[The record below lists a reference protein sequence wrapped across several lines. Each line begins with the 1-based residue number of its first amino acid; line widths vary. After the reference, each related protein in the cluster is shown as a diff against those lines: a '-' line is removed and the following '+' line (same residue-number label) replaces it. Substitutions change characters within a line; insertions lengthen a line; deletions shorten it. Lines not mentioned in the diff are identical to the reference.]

1 MDKSKDAKLKR
12 NARIEAESLGRMLT
26 RVIEKHPCGARK
38 VKVNFIGLDGP
49 TDALGYTIPGR
60 DGRADVYINYGT
72 HDTTGLFDYV
82 AKKEGEE
89 RKDSAFQFMRM
100 GVAAHEDCHQLMTA
114 FNYERRVL
122 AKYHTKSEQAVRH
135 QFFNILEDPAIEYFS
150 PSYFGGLMQRS
161 LRYVIKNTY
170 DWSPELS
177 ESDSAY
183 TQYMNALIQ
192 FGDMGCPKGKF
203 TFPEAEDMFMK
214 TASLF
219 NEGVECPDA
228 RKRVD
233 IAMEIADIAEPL
245 WRPEVERNEE
255 IKRLLEDIWETFKDL
270 GLRGDGDI
278 SEEPADP
285 SSPAVKVAVRRKKAA
300 KAAADKA
307 EKAESEAGE
316 GSGSGESDD
325 GESETDGGSGEGE
338 SDDSA
343 SDDGEGSGEGSG
355 ESDSSEGSGEGSAKS
370 DAEDPDKSDGGKSKG
385 GSGTAS
391 MPGDPE
397 ASDAE
402 VEDTDDDP
410 ADGDADEDFDA
421 DDDSGLTD
429 DDASGMSEM
438 MSDEEAREAKEA
450 KADGESD
457 IAKGD
462 FEGFPSDKGRYKG
475 VTALDFYGG
484 DEARKAG
491 LTPEYLKAMYTEIV
505 NGNSWSIHK
514 LIKELDRIFESC
526 KEEKKMATSGTYN
539 VKRGAIGTTAKV
551 FDRRRAPADKKDAA
565 VMLLVDQSGSMG
577 SIKMDAAKKTAIILS
592 EALTKLKV
600 PYYVMGFSA
609 DEQGSGGGSWSG
621 GLNDVHV
628 HYVDWTDRPSDRYT
642 IAGMYKRCN
651 NSDGMSIAYASSLLE
666 KRTERNRILI
676 VISDGIPDAHLYD
689 RRNGLKDTAL
699 SIREARN
706 KGVRVFG
713 ILIGREDAG
722 DHVMMYGSDF
732 LKVSTLES
740 LASSLSKK
748 LVKLIDRD

>member
-12 NARIEAESLGRMLT
+12 NARIEAESLGRLLT
-26 RVIEKHPCGARK
+26 RVIEKHPCDARK

-114 FNYERRVL
+114 FNYEREVL
-122 AKYHTKSEQAVRH
+122 AKYPTKSEQAVRH

-245 WRPEVERNEE
+245 WRPEVERDEE

-343 SDDGEGSGEGSG
+343 SVKAP
-355 ESDSSEGSGEGSAKS
+355 AKVQANLTAARAQAKALPS
-370 DAEDPDKSDGGKSKG
+370 PTLKILINPTAANQRAAAARRQCQGTRKHLTRKSKIPMTILLT
-385 GSGTAS
+385 GT
-391 MPGDPE
+391 
-397 ASDAE
+397 
-402 VEDTDDDP
+402 
-410 ADGDADEDFDA
+410 
-421 DDDSGLTD
+421 LTRI
-429 DDASGMSEM
+429 STPM
-438 MSDEEAREAKEA
+438 M
-450 KADGESD
+450 
-457 IAKGD
+457 
-462 FEGFPSDKGRYKG
+462 
-475 VTALDFYGG
+475 TAALPMTTPRGC
-484 DEARKAG
+484 RK
-491 LTPEYLKAMYTEIV
+491 
-505 NGNSWSIHK
+505 
-514 LIKELDRIFESC
+514 
-526 KEEKKMATSGTYN
+526 
-539 VKRGAIGTTAKV
+539 
-551 FDRRRAPADKKDAA
+551 
-565 VMLLVDQSGSMG
+565 
-577 SIKMDAAKKTAIILS
+577 
-592 EALTKLKV
+592 
-600 PYYVMGFSA
+600 
-609 DEQGSGGGSWSG
+609 
-621 GLNDVHV
+621 
-628 HYVDWTDRPSDRYT
+628 
-642 IAGMYKRCN
+642 
-651 NSDGMSIAYASSLLE
+651 
-666 KRTERNRILI
+666 
-676 VISDGIPDAHLYD
+676 
-689 RRNGLKDTAL
+689 
-699 SIREARN
+699 
-706 KGVRVFG
+706 
-713 ILIGREDAG
+713 
-722 DHVMMYGSDF
+722 
-732 LKVSTLES
+732 
-740 LASSLSKK
+740 
-748 LVKLIDRD
+748 